1 MNAMKFAFLRGAFAR
16 LKSFGRLSIAVA
28 GFAAFSGAAAQSP
41 SDNFDADVWLAV
53 MDQWSAEQNGD
64 DGWIDRMLS
73 DDFSGWPNDSP
84 APRSKAS
91 TEMWDRF
98 NDEQGSMVA
107 HELFLMGI
115 VVNGDTAVAHYL
127 YTSAFKDNDGG
138 VEITNGRYTDVLV
151 RTDDGWKFIAWHGGA
166 DIVDD

>member
-1 MNAMKFAFLRGAFAR
+1 MSGTRNASRGRQWPSIWSLRQ
-16 LKSFGRLSIAVA
+16 LLLVA
-28 GFAAFSGAAAQSP
+28 AGLAMFSSAPAQTTP
-41 SDNFDADVWLAV
+41 DNFDADVWLV
-53 MDQWSAEQNGD
+53 IMDQWRAEQDGD
-64 DGWIDRMLS
+64 DSWIDRLLS
-73 DDFSGWPNDSP
+73 DDFSGWPNNSP

-91 TEMWDRF
+91 TQMWDRF

-127 YTSAFKDNDGG
+127 YTSAFEDNDGD

-151 RTDDGWKFIAWHGGA
+151 RTEDGWKFIAWHGGD